1 MSLSVR
7 CRNAFGL
14 NDHDTDSRESSSLSS
29 FVFDLRK
36 SSPSSS
42 SSPFPAA
49 SLPRW
54 TRPRAPS
61 GSPPARDFREKDF
74 RALRRSRCLPCGS
87 ARVCAPPST
96 SSPPPPEAAPSPGGP
111 PRGSRADSRGAR
123 TRRRP
128 RRTRRRDPPGFGC
141 RSGTCARVER
151 RRTTRASGAELEL
164 RERSFGARVLVGS
177 CGAPR
182 LGNDERKRPREGAV
196 ERFDSRTRGWGVCG
210 SRNRKRAFDR
220 QQAPTVRFRRYLTAY
235 RFQNDDENC
244 VQL

>member
-42 SSPFPAA
+42 SWPFPAA
-49 SLPRW
+49 SLPKW

-61 GSPPARDFREKDF
+61 GSPPARDFRERR

-87 ARVCAPPST
+87 VRVCAPPST

-128 RRTRRRDPPGFGC
+128 RRTRRRTH
-141 RSGTCARVER
+141 RVLVVARGHARGWKGDEPHAPQVR
-151 RRTTRASGAELEL
+151 TRASRTESL
-164 RERSFGARVLVGS
+164 ARVLVGV
-177 CGAPR
+177 AAR
-182 LGNDERKRPREGAV
+182 LASKRRAKATRREGAV

-210 SRNRKRAFDR
+210 SRNREG
-220 QQAPTVRFRRYLTAY
+220 V
-235 RFQNDDENC
+235 
-244 VQL
+244 

>member
-42 SSPFPAA
+42 SWPFPAA
-49 SLPRW
+49 SLPKW

-61 GSPPARDFREKDF
+61 GSPPARDFRERR

-87 ARVCAPPST
+87 VRVCAPPST

-111 PRGSRADSRGAR
+111 PRGSRADPRGAR

-151 RRTTRASGAELEL
+151 RRTSRASGAELEL
-164 RERSFGARVLVGS
+164 RERSFTGARACGVVRRASPRKRRAKTPERRRSRAFRLPDARVGS
-177 CGAPR
+177 LRIAKP
-182 LGNDERKRPREGAV
+182 EK
-196 ERFDSRTRGWGVCG
+196 GV
-210 SRNRKRAFDR
+210 
-220 QQAPTVRFRRYLTAY
+220 
-235 RFQNDDENC
+235 
-244 VQL
+244 